1 MERIEKAGILLIIT
15 NSLLLI
21 IVFLIYLE
29 VGLTVEFSYVIGLI
43 CWFLQ
48 TIAFYFL
55 ATASEKSGKIVNKAI
70 EKMERRKG

>member
-1 MERIEKAGILLIIT
+1 MERIEKAGSLLIIT

-21 IVFLIYLE
+21 IVFFIYLE
-29 VGLTVEFSYVIGLI
+29 VELTVEFGYVIGLI

-55 ATASEKSGKIVNKAI
+55 ATASKKSGKTVNKAI
-70 EKMERRKG
+70 

>member
-1 MERIEKAGILLIIT
+1 MERIEKAGGLLIIT

-21 IVFLIYLE
+21 IILLIYLE

-55 ATASEKSGKIVNKAI
+55 ATASKKSSKTVNKAI